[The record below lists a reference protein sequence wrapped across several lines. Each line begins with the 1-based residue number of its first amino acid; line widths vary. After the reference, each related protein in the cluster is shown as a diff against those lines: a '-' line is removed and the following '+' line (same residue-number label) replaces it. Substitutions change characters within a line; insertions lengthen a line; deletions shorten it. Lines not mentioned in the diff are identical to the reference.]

1 MNGIQFFQLYVMKSA
16 EKIDEL
22 YIRKEQGITILP
34 IIKQTPRK
42 IIKTAEL
49 LFSEEEVSD
58 VSTTITKNFYSPNV
72 RKRES
77 DVLKWLTIHE
87 MIDCIER
94 GILIKEVRFE
104 KDGKTVHSIF
114 YRMGYGLFTYMEKKQ
129 RLEKVREEEAL
140 HQWMKRKQ
148 SMPNAINEYTER
160 LWNVLDRV
168 EKDIESDLPALDEKR
183 WSFQKTFLFL
193 EFLLATYK
201 ISCEKRTFD
210 WKEIGAAYYEV
221 IGGSKKFD
229 QHKKEFLNK
238 LEDLLDAPPHCL
250 GLVSLGTVTPIF
262 FCGNLY
268 EGNTRYEC
276 DTVRSLTD
284 LVVFRHEYKTDAKVL
299 WLVENRA
306 ILTRMAAESGFVAST
321 DSLVVGV
328 DGQLRSG
335 HKKFIQSVLAHSHS
349 IKKIMIWT
357 DYDGAGEVIS
367 DALFELVAPYERHAR
382 WISADGRVLDKKE
395 FEESTYLRESEQ
407 EESLGGVDTWMEWI
421 SQ

>member
-1 MNGIQFFQLYVMKSA
+1 MESIQFVQSYVMKSA
-16 EKIDEL
+16 EKIDDL
-22 YIRKEQGITILP
+22 YIRKEHGITILP

-42 IIKTAEL
+42 IMKTAEL

-129 RLEKVREEEAL
+129 QLEKVREEEAL

-148 SMPNAINEYTER
+148 SMPNATNEYTER
-160 LWNVLDRV
+160 LWNVLERI
-168 EKDIESDLPALDEKR
+168 ENDIEGAWPPTDEKR

-201 ISCEKRTFD
+201 ISCEKRRFD

-268 EGNTRYEC
+268 EGNTHYEC

-306 ILTRMAAESGFVAST
+306 VLTRMAAEDDFIAST
-321 DSLVVGV
+321 SSLVVGV

-335 HKKFIQSVLAHSHS
+335 HRKLIQSVLNQSKS
-349 IKKIMIWT
+349 ITKIIIWT
-357 DYDGAGEVIS
+357 DYDGAGEIIS
-367 DALFELVAPYERHAR
+367 DKLFELVAPYEQYTR
-382 WISADGRVLDKKE
+382 WISSEGKVLNKDE
-395 FEESTYLRESEQ
+395 FEQSVRLRESEQ
-407 EESLGGVDTWMEWI
+407 EESLGGVDTWKKWI

>member
-1 MNGIQFFQLYVMKSA
+1 
-16 EKIDEL
+16 
-22 YIRKEQGITILP
+22 
-34 IIKQTPRK
+34 
-42 IIKTAEL
+42 
-49 LFSEEEVSD
+49 
-58 VSTTITKNFYSPNV
+58 
-72 RKRES
+72 
-77 DVLKWLTIHE
+77 

-104 KDGKTVHSIF
+104 KDEKTVHSIF

-129 RLEKVREEEAL
+129 QLERVKEEEAFR
-140 HQWMKRKQ
+140 QWAKEKQ
-148 SMPNAINEYTER
+148 SMPKYINEYTER
-160 LWNVLDRV
+160 LWHVLKRI
-168 EKDIESDLPALDEKR
+168 EKDIENALPAVDERR
-183 WSFQKTFLFL
+183 WSFQKSFLFL

-262 FCGNLY
+262 YCGNLY

-306 ILTRMAAESGFVAST
+306 VLTRMAAEDDFIAST
-321 DSLVVGV
+321 GSLVVGV

-335 HKKFIQSVLAHSHS
+335 HRKLIQSVLGHSKS
-349 IKKIMIWT
+349 IMKIIIWT
-357 DYDGAGEVIS
+357 DYDGAGEIIS
-367 DALFELVAPYERHAR
+367 DKLFELVAPYEQYTR
-382 WISADGRVLDKKE
+382 WISSEGKVLNKDE
-395 FEESTYLRESEQ
+395 FEQSVRLRKSEQ
-407 EESLGGVDTWMEWI
+407 EESLGGVDTWKKWI

>member
-1 MNGIQFFQLYVMKSA
+1 MNSIQFVQLYVMKSA

-22 YIRKEQGITILP
+22 YIREEQGITTLP

-72 RKRES
+72 KKRES

-129 RLEKVREEEAL
+129 QLEKAREEEVL
-140 HQWMKRKQ
+140 HQWMKHKQ
-148 SMPNAINEYTER
+148 SMPDAVNEYTEK
-160 LWNVLDRV
+160 LWNVLERI
-168 EKDIESDLPALDEKR
+168 EKDIESALPAVDEKR
-183 WSFQKTFLFL
+183 WSLQKTFLFL

-201 ISCEKRTFD
+201 MSCEKRTFD

-268 EGNTRYEC
+268 EDNTRYEC

-284 LVVFRHEYKTDAKVL
+284 LVVFRYEYKTDAKVL

-306 ILTRMAAESGFVAST
+306 VLTRMAAESDFVSST
-321 DSLVVGV
+321 GSLVIGV

-335 HKKFIQSVLAHSHS
+335 YKRLIESVLEHSKS
-349 IKKIMIWT
+349 IAKIMIWT
-357 DYDGAGEVIS
+357 DYDGAGEIIS
-367 DALFELVAPYERHAR
+367 GKLFELVSPYEQYTR
-382 WISADGRVLDKKE
+382 WISSEGKVLNKEE
-395 FEESTYLRESEQ
+395 FEKSVCLRESEQ
-407 EESLGGVDTWMEWI
+407 EESLGGVDTWKKWI
-421 SQ
+421 GQ

>member
-1 MNGIQFFQLYVMKSA
+1 MDGIQFVQLYVMKNA

-22 YIRKEQGITILP
+22 YIRKEQGITTLP

-58 VSTTITKNFYSPNV
+58 VSTTIIKNFYSPNV

-129 RLEKVREEEAL
+129 QLEKVKEEEAF
-140 HQWMKRKQ
+140 QKWAKEKQ
-148 SMPNAINEYTER
+148 SMPKYINEYTER
-160 LWNVLDRV
+160 LWHVLC
-168 EKDIESDLPALDEKR
+168 DIESDLSSIDEKR
-183 WSFQKTFLFL
+183 WSFQKRLLFVD
-193 EFLLATYK
+193 FLLAIYK
-201 ISCEKRTFD
+201 MSCEKRTFD

-229 QHKKEFLNK
+229 QHKREFLDK
-238 LEDLLDAPPHCL
+238 LEDMLDAPPHCL

-262 FCGNLY
+262 YCGNLY
-268 EGNTRYEC
+268 EGNTYYEC

-284 LVVFRHEYKTDAKVL
+284 LVVFRHAYKTDAKVL

-306 ILTRMAAESGFVAST
+306 VLTRMAAESDFVAST
-321 DSLVVGV
+321 GSLVIGV

-335 HKKFIQSVLAHSHS
+335 HKKLIQSVLDHSKS
-349 IKKIMIWT
+349 ITKIMIWT
-357 DYDGAGEVIS
+357 DYDGAGEIIS
-367 DALFELVAPYERHAR
+367 GKLFELVSPYEQYTR
-382 WISADGRVLDKKE
+382 WISSEGKVLNKEE
-395 FEESTYLRESEQ
+395 FEQSVRLRESEQ
-407 EESLGGVDTWMEWI
+407 EESLGGVDTWKKWI

>member
-1 MNGIQFFQLYVMKSA
+1 MNAIQFVQFYVMKSA

-42 IIKTAEL
+42 IMNTAEL

-77 DVLKWLTIHE
+77 DVLKWLTIYE
-87 MIDCIER
+87 MLDCIER
-94 GILIKEVRFE
+94 GIFIKEVRFE
-104 KDGKTVHSIF
+104 KDGKTVRDIF
-114 YRMGYGLFTYMEKKQ
+114 YRMGYGLFTYMEKERQ
-129 RLEKVREEEAL
+129 LEKLREEEIL
-140 HQWMKRKQ
+140 HQWMQKKQ
-148 SMPNAINEYTER
+148 SMPKYTNEYTER
-160 LWNVLDRV
+160 LWNVL
-168 EKDIESDLPALDEKR
+168 EHIENDIESTLPPIDEKR
-183 WSFQKTFLFL
+183 WSFHKTVLFL

-229 QHKKEFLNK
+229 QHKKEFLDQ
-238 LEDLLDAPPHCL
+238 LEDMLDAPPHCL

-262 FCGNLY
+262 FCGKLQ
-268 EGNTRYEC
+268 EGNTYYEC

-367 DALFELVAPYERHAR
+367 DALFELVGPYERHAR

>member
-1 MNGIQFFQLYVMKSA
+1 MNGIQFVQLYVMKSA

-22 YIRKEQGITILP
+22 YIKKEQGITTLP

-129 RLEKVREEEAL
+129 QLEKVREEEAL
-140 HQWMKRKQ
+140 QQWMKRKQ
-148 SMPNAINEYTER
+148 SMPKYINEYTER
-160 LWNVLDRV
+160 LWHVLCN
-168 EKDIESDLPALDEKR
+168 IESDLSSIDEKR

-201 ISCEKRTFD
+201 MSCEKRTFD

-284 LVVFRHEYKTDAKVL
+284 LVVFRHAYKTDAKVL

-306 ILTRMAAESGFVAST
+306 VLTRIAAEDDFISST
-321 DSLVVGV
+321 GSLVIGV

-335 HKKFIQSVLAHSHS
+335 HKRLIQSVLDHSKS
-349 IKKIMIWT
+349 ITKIIIWT
-357 DYDGAGEVIS
+357 DYDGAGEIIS
-367 DALFELVAPYERHAR
+367 DKLFELVAPYEQYTR
-382 WISADGRVLDKKE
+382 WISSEGKALNKDE
-395 FEESTYLRESEQ
+395 FEQSVRLRESEQ
-407 EESLGGVDTWMEWI
+407 EESLGGVDAWKEWI

>member
-1 MNGIQFFQLYVMKSA
+1 MNGIQFIQLYVMKSA

-22 YIRKEQGITILP
+22 YIREEQGITTLP

-77 DVLKWLTIHE
+77 DVLKWLTMHE

-104 KDGKTVHSIF
+104 KDEKTVHSIF

-129 RLEKVREEEAL
+129 QLEKGKEEEAFRK
-140 HQWMKRKQ
+140 WAKEKQ
-148 SMPNAINEYTER
+148 SMPKYINEYTER
-160 LWNVLDRV
+160 LWHVLCN
-168 EKDIESDLPALDEKR
+168 IESDLSSIDEKR
-183 WSFQKTFLFL
+183 WSFQKRLLFVD
-193 EFLLATYK
+193 FLLAIYK
-201 ISCEKRTFD
+201 MSCEKRTFD
-210 WKEIGAAYYEV
+210 WKEIGATYYEV

-229 QHKKEFLNK
+229 QHKKEFLDK
-238 LEDLLDAPPHCL
+238 LEDMLAAPPHCL

-276 DTVRSLTD
+276 DAVRSLTD
-284 LVVFRHEYKTDAKVL
+284 LVVFRYEYKTDAKVL

-306 ILTRMAAESGFVAST
+306 VLTRMAAESDFVAST
-321 DSLVVGV
+321 GSLVIGV

-335 HKKFIQSVLAHSHS
+335 HKKLIQSVLGHSKS
-349 IKKIMIWT
+349 IMKIMIWT
-357 DYDGAGEVIS
+357 DYDGAGEIIS
-367 DALFELVAPYERHAR
+367 GKLFELVSPYEQYTR
-382 WISADGRVLDKKE
+382 WISSEGKVLNKEE
-395 FEESTYLRESEQ
+395 FEQSVRLREIEQ
-407 EESLGGVDTWMEWI
+407 EESLGGVDTWKKWI

>member
-1 MNGIQFFQLYVMKSA
+1 MESIQFVQSYVMKSA

-49 LFSEEEVSD
+49 LVSEEEVSD

-87 MIDCIER
+87 MLDCIER
-94 GILIKEVRFE
+94 GIFIKEVRFE
-104 KDGKTVHSIF
+104 KDGKTVRDIF
-114 YRMGYGLFTYMEKKQ
+114 YRMGYGLFTYMEKERQ
-129 RLEKVREEEAL
+129 LEKLREEEIL
-140 HQWMKRKQ
+140 HQWMQKKQ
-148 SMPNAINEYTER
+148 SMPKYTNEYTER
-160 LWNVLDRV
+160 LWNVL
-168 EKDIESDLPALDEKR
+168 EGIGKDIESTLSPIDEKR
-183 WSFQKTFLFL
+183 WSFHKKVLFL
-193 EFLLATYK
+193 DFLLAIFK

-229 QHKKEFLNK
+229 QYKKEFLDQ
-238 LEDLLDAPPHCL
+238 LEDMLDAPPHCL

-262 FCGNLY
+262 FCGKLQ
-268 EGNTRYEC
+268 EGNTYYEC

-306 ILTRMAAESGFVAST
+306 VLTRIAAEDDFIAST
-321 DSLVVGV
+321 GSLVVGV

-335 HKKFIQSVLAHSHS
+335 HRKLIQSVLNHSKS
-349 IKKIMIWT
+349 ITKIIIWT
-357 DYDGAGEVIS
+357 DYDGAGEIIS
-367 DALFELVAPYERHAR
+367 DKLFELVVSYEQYTR
-382 WISADGRVLDKKE
+382 WISPEGKVLNKDE
-395 FEESTYLRESEQ
+395 FEKSVRLREIEQ
-407 EESLGGVDTWMEWI
+407 EESLGGVDTWKKWI